1 MLILCLL
8 LAVLF
13 AFVLDRSKDS
23 YSSGSEQYSVGLG
36 ESYADETNKIGI
48 FKYANDVPSAEDSR
62 AMAPSGSE
70 QKILSPGDKGTERLV
85 IKTATLTMVVQDVAK
100 AVSAISSYAET
111 KGGFII
117 SSELYETGSGLS
129 GSVSV
134 RIPADFFDSGLGDVK
149 GFGEVKSQT
158 LSGQDVTEEFVDLS
172 SQLKNLRATEE
183 QFLEIM
189 KKAEKIE
196 DILAV
201 QRELSTVRS
210 QIELIQG
217 RMKFLQQ
224 SAALST
230 ITVYLS
236 TDPSALP
243 VIDNEDQWKP
253 WGTLKEAARSLLD
266 TLKWYAD
273 GLIWVLVYVP
283 VALLYLGFFA
293 LLYWVGRKVY
303 VWYIKMT
310 LKK

>member
-1 MLILCLL
+1 MIICLL
-8 LAVLF
+8 LAGLF
-13 AFVLDRSKDS
+13 AFLLGRSKDS
-23 YSSGSEQYSVGLG
+23 YLGASEQYSLGLSG
-36 ESYADETNKIGI
+36 GYADEIKQTGV
-48 FKYANDVPSAEDSR
+48 FKYANDVPSAEDNR
-62 AMAPSGSE
+62 AMAPSESKQKTFGST
-70 QKILSPGDKGTERLV
+70 DDGTDRLV
-85 IKTATLTMVVQDVAK
+85 IKTATLTMVVQDVAQ
-100 AVSAISSYAET
+100 AVAVISSYAEA
-111 KGGFII
+111 KGGFVI
-117 SSELYETGSGLS
+117 SSELYETGPGLS

-134 RIPADFFDSGLGDVK
+134 RIPADFFDSGLRDMK

-158 LSGQDVTEEFVDLS
+158 LNGQDVTEEFVDLS

-183 QFLEIM
+183 QFLAIM

-201 QRELSTVRS
+201 QRELSAVRS

-230 ITVYLS
+230 ITMYLS

-253 WGTLKEAARSLLD
+253 WGTVKEAARSLLD
-266 TLKWYAD
+266 TLKWYVD
-273 GLIWVLVYVP
+273 GLIWVLLYLP
-283 VALLYLGFFA
+283 VGLLYLGFFA

-303 VWYIKMT
+303 VRYKKMAGRQ
-310 LKK
+310 